1 MIKEQSM
8 KAIRMVFVLVLAVGA
23 AAAAY
28 GQMGSSQLKTFEVSK
43 EEQAKMATTKAVIDT
58 KFGQI
63 TLKFFPDTAPQHVK
77 NFLELAGKGF
87 YNKTIFHRVAKG
99 FMIQGGDPAGNGTGG
114 PGYTIKAEFNK
125 RPHKRGTLSMART
138 NMPDTAGSQFFIC
151 VNDTPFLDGQ
161 YTVFGEVV
169 SGMEAVDKIV
179 ALQVPGTEK
188 PSERVEIQVK
198 VIEAAK

>member
-1 MIKEQSM
+1 MR
-8 KAIRMVFVLVLAVGA
+8 AFRMVIALVLAVGI

-28 GQMGSSQLKTFEVSK
+28 GQRGFAPLKTFEVSK
-43 EEQAKMATTKAVIDT
+43 EEQAKMASTTAVIDT
-58 KFGQI
+58 KFGKI
-63 TLKFFPDTAPQHVK
+63 TLKFFPETAPQHVK
-77 NFLELAGKGF
+77 NFLELARKGF
-87 YNKTIFHRVAKG
+87 YNKTIFHRVARG

-151 VNDTPFLDGQ
+151 VSDTPQLDGQ

-179 ALQVPGTEK
+179 ALQVPGTER

-198 VIEAAK
+198 VVEAIK